1 MRPTRVLVLYNEPI
15 LPSGH
20 PDFES
25 EQQVTFTVDVVRK
38 NLTQAGYA
46 VRQLGV
52 SRDPQV
58 LLEGLRD
65 LRPDVIFNLFE
76 GLPDQG
82 ATESFVAG
90 ILEWSGI
97 PFTGS
102 PFSTLALARCK
113 HLCKYLFQ
121 AVGLPTPAFLVVDEV
136 PIPEC
141 RLPWPVIVKPAQE
154 DASVGLDQ
162 GSVVEDSEALSE
174 RVAFLLK
181 SYGPPVL
188 IEEFIPGREFNV
200 SVIEAPELRVL
211 PVSEVMFVPPEG
223 PDFWPIVTYD
233 AKWRPGS
240 RDYEATPPKYPANL
254 EPKLSDR
261 LGEIAQKAYQLLGC
275 RDYARCDFRV
285 SPSGKPYLLEVNP
298 NPDFCD
304 LAGLAGSLNSCGL
317 SHPEFTVD
325 LVETALL
332 RTAPHNGES
341 QDNGN
346 ASRKRRRQ
354 RLVASRKEV
363 LPVTNLRRRPRRK
376 QRAS

>member
-1 MRPTRVLVLYNEPI
+1 MQPTRVLFLYNEPI
-15 LPSGH
+15 LPTGH
-20 PDFES
+20 PDYES
-25 EQQVTFTVDVVRK
+25 EQQVTFTVEIVGK
-38 NLTQAGYA
+38 NLVQAGYA
-46 VRQLGV
+46 VRNLGV
-52 SRDPQV
+52 GRDPQV
-58 LLEGLRD
+58 LLDGLRD

-76 GLPDQG
+76 GLPDHG
-82 ATESFVAG
+82 TTEAFVAG
-90 ILEWSGI
+90 LLEWSGV

-121 AVGLPTPAFLVVDEV
+121 AVGLPTPEFLVVNEV
-136 PIPEC
+136 PVAEC

-162 GSVVEDSEALSE
+162 GSVVVDPTALNE

-181 SYGPPVL
+181 NYGPPVL
-188 IEEFIPGREFNV
+188 IEEFIPGRELNV

-211 PVSEVMFVPPEG
+211 PVSEVMFVADEPNY
-223 PDFWPIVTYD
+223 WPIVTYD

-240 RDYEATPPKYPANL
+240 RDYEATPPKYPANVD
-254 EPKLSDR
+254 PKLADR
-261 LGEIAQKAYQLLGC
+261 LGQIARQAYKLLGC

-285 SPSGKPYLLEVNP
+285 SPTGQPFLLEVNP

-317 SHPEFTVD
+317 SHTQFTVD
-325 LVETALL
+325 LIQTALL
-332 RTAPHNGES
+332 RAGPNYGAG
-341 QDNGN
+341 QDDGN
-346 ASRKRRRQ
+346 AGPKRRRQ
-354 RLVASRKEV
+354 RILASRKEV

-376 QRAS
+376 QKAS